1 MKDTS
6 ELGPFP
12 RKLQAELKPIFSQT
26 LHSLAYLDAEGN
38 PLQQLP
44 AFAQT
49 PDELTA
55 LYRAMVLI
63 RTLDQKSITLQR
75 TGQLGTYASSMGQE
89 AVAVALGTAMQPD
102 DVLLPSYRDSGA
114 LILRG
119 APLVSILQYWSGD
132 ERGLEYGGEC
142 PNDFPITLTIGAHTT
157 HAVGVAYALKLRG
170 EGQAAVCSIG
180 EGATSKGDFYE
191 AINGAGV
198 WKLPLVFLVSNN
210 QYAISLH
217 ASSQTAS
224 LTFAQKAIAAGIPAL
239 QVDGNDVFAVK
250 HALAEA
256 LDYSRQG
263 GGTLLIE
270 AVTYRLHDHTTADDA
285 SRYREKAE
293 VQAAR
298 EREPLKRLR
307 NYLTTCG
314 WWNEQLEE
322 ELLKESRRKVDA
334 AIEEYRNLPPVD
346 PAALLF
352 DHLYAELPKSLE
364 AQRQAAAKFKHPD
377 SHA

>member
-12 RKLQAELKPIFSQT
+12 RNLQAELKPIFDQT

-49 PDELTA
+49 PDEITA

-75 TGQLGTYASSMGQE
+75 TGQLGTYASSLGQE

-132 ERGLEYGGEC
+132 ERGLEYGGGC

-198 WKLPLVFLVSNN
+198 WNLPLVFLISNN
-210 QYAISLH
+210 QYAISCH
-217 ASSQTAS
+217 SSSQTACP
-224 LTFAQKAIAAGIPAL
+224 TFAQKAIAGGLPAL
-239 QVDGNDVFAVK
+239 QVDGNDIFAVK
-250 HALAEA
+250 HALEQA
-256 LDYSRQG
+256 LDFSRQG
-263 GGTLLIE
+263 GGAVLIE

-285 SRYREKAE
+285 SRYRDKAE

-298 EREPLKRLR
+298 DREPLKRIQNFLNAR
-307 NYLTTCG
+307 G
-314 WWNEQLEE
+314 WWNDRLEE
-322 ELLKESRRKVDA
+322 ELVRESRGKVDA
-334 AIEEYRNLPPVD
+334 AIEEYRQLPPTE

-352 DHLYAELPKSLE
+352 DHLYAQLPKNLE
-364 AQRQAAAKFKHPD
+364 AQQQAARKLKHPD